1 MVLELDLLFFDLL
14 FSEVTVIGSE
24 VWFTQNLSFVCEK
37 GGWKVR
43 VGVVGGWLSNDFVLT
58 WFKRR
63 VNEKKGWKIMG
74 DLKETNLHNSCKHGH
89 FTIMRI
95 MWWCRPPVIRL
106 QHSFFWPSQVQH
118 QHQQQQQ
125 THQHHHHHL
134 HRHYL
139 NITKKVV
146 FRFKALLKC
155 DVLLFS
161 GAVMSD
167 CSVIRPST
175 FQIFWPFYWKKNS
188 FDDVIPGDHWRED
201 ELKMKAP
208 PLEKLPTSLSLESL
222 AWVWGNY
229 TNWIF
234 DWIV

>member
-1 MVLELDLLFFDLL
+1 MGLKRNQPPQQLQSWSLYGQMVTWAQMVPSTCDSNAIFF
-14 FSEVTVIGSE
+14 I
-24 VWFTQNLSFVCEK
+24 
-37 GGWKVR
+37 
-43 VGVVGGWLSNDFVLT
+43 LT
-58 WFKRR
+58 KSSPT
-63 VNEKKGWKIMG
+63 K
-74 DLKETNLHNSCKHGH
+74 
-89 FTIMRI
+89 
-95 MWWCRPPVIRL
+95 
-106 QHSFFWPSQVQH
+106 
-118 QHQQQQQ
+118 HQQQQQ

-134 HRHYL
+134 HRHYQ

-229 TNWIF
+229 TNWKF
-234 DWIV
+234 DWFV